1 MGAFRYCRWLYGG
14 LLLILLLWVR
24 GGCASVLIDLLL
36 DFERGG
42 LLDGC
47 LMCRIIAC
55 FHSEQKLTGCRMKK
69 V

>member
-42 LLDGC
+42 LLNGC
-47 LMCRIIAC
+47 LICRM
-55 FHSEQKLTGCRMKK
+55 FLLEQKSTGCRMKK